1 MTTYAVGDIQGCYDD
16 LRIKLDEV
24 EFNPKSD
31 TLWLTGDLVARGP
44 KSLKTLRYLYSMR
57 DSIVTVLGNH
67 DLHLLAL
74 AHYKPFQKSFKVKDD
89 LKSIL
94 KAKDKIDL
102 LEWLIHQPLVH
113 YELKNNTL
121 LSHAGIYPL
130 WSLKRTLKSALEV
143 ETVLQNEKA
152 RKKYFKNMYGDYP
165 NLWSNKLEHH
175 ERLRFITNAFTR
187 MRYVTKRCR
196 LNLQNKSQLEHKPK
210 TLIPWFKHPE
220 RKLKKTP
227 IIFGHW
233 AALGHYQRKNIHC
246 LDSGCVWGNELTLI
260 KVPKI

>member
-1 MTTYAVGDIQGCYDD
+1 MAIYAVGDVQGCYKD
-16 LRIKLDEV
+16 LREKLDEV
-24 EFNPKSD
+24 EFDKKHD

-44 KSLKTLRYLYSMR
+44 KSLKTLRYLFKNR

-74 AHYKPFQKSFKVKDD
+74 AHHKPHQRTFGIKKDLQPIFD
-89 LKSIL
+89 
-94 KAKDKIDL
+94 AKDRIDL

-113 YELKNNTL
+113 YELELNTL

-130 WSLKRTLKSALEV
+130 WSMGQTLKLAREV
-143 ETVLQNEKA
+143 EDQLVDEAN
-152 RKKYFKNMYGDYP
+152 RKKYFKYMYGNHP
-165 NLWSNKLEHH
+165 SLWSSKLEGY

-196 LNLQNKSQLEHKPK
+196 LNLQNKSQLKKKPK
-210 TLIPWFKHPE
+210 TLIPWFKYPN

-227 IIFGHW
+227 IVFGHW

-246 LDSGCVWGNELTLI
+246 LDSGCVWGNELTI
-260 KVPKI
+260 VKISD